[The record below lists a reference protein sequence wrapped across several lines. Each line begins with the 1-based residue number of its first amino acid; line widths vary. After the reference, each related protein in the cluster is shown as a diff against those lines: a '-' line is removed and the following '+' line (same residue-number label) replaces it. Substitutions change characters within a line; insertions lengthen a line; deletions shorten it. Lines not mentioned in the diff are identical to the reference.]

1 MTPFKILV
9 VDDEIDVFVMTKI
22 VLKRLEHNGR
32 PVDIHYT
39 DSGADAIEY
48 LKYHNDVGLVLLD
61 IVMETENAGY
71 EVVDYLRNKK
81 KNDKTSIYI
90 RTGYSGSVPREY
102 MHLVRGIDGY
112 ISKVEQTSSVLN
124 NLVCDSIDQY
134 YS

>member
-1 MTPFKILV
+1 MNPFKILV

-22 VLKRLEHNGR
+22 VLKRLKHKGR
-32 PVDIHYT
+32 EIDIHYT
-39 DSGADAIEY
+39 DCGTDAIEF

-61 IVMETENAGY
+61 IVMESENAGY
-71 EVVDYLRNKK
+71 EVVDYLRNEK

-90 RTGYSGSVPREY
+90 RTGYSGAVPTEY

-112 ISKVEQTSSVLN
+112 ISKVEQTAEVLN
-124 NLVCDSIDQY
+124 GLVCESIDQY